1 MILIRKPA
9 VQGEKMDQLQ
19 QNRSAGNKV
28 DSFINFYTCKHLVPR
43 SKVEW
48 PKKKDA
54 GLSKELHYPFVFLL
68 SVLVKIN

>member
-1 MILIRKPA
+1 MH
-9 VQGEKMDQLQ
+9 QLE

-28 DSFINFYTCKHLVPR
+28 DSLINFYTCKHLVPK

-54 GLSKELHYPFVFLL
+54 GLSKELCYPFV
-68 SVLVKIN
+68 LVKCMACYLYWLR